1 MSGFYNFGGTL
12 DPLDTGDGTTTGTF
26 SASVPTASGL
36 RGSGVAAGSSGTSR
50 GTFKVVVPAVIPKAS
65 DRRYTVKVVPP
76 TAATLP
82 RTSSSSTRTLPT
94 VTPAVIPRTSSAT
107 TAPKVSLKYQPS
119 LPKLLAPPTGTPS
132 VPALP
137 RAGQYRPTLPRGT
150 GSGSGGTGS
159 DSTTP
164 PAWMSAPYI
173 DTILNMKGWTGP
185 SNYYPGV
192 VYTVVTGMVDGYEA
206 PLISVMRNGSLFE
219 QVTPNKPG
227 WINTASLVIAAKSAA
242 DTGISPPPPSGD
254 GSGGGGFRIGPS
266 TGEGGYYTDDS
277 ASYPT
282 GEASTLE
289 EQAQAT
295 VDAAM
300 TPTEPVT
307 EGDAMTVSGDVA
319 AAGSEGFFSK
329 YKWWIAGGVGAAGA
343 YAYLHRT
350 DPGKYPLPDALSK
363 LVRG

>member
-1 MSGFYNFGGTL
+1 MSGFYNFGSTL

-50 GTFKVVVPAVIPKAS
+50 GTFKVVVPAVIPKGS
-65 DRRYTVKVVPP
+65 DRRSTVKVVPP

-94 VTPAVIPRTSSAT
+94 VTPAVIPRTSSASS
-107 TAPKVSLKYQPS
+107 PKVSLKYQPS
-119 LPKLLAPPTGTPS
+119 LPKLLAPPTGSSS
-132 VPALP
+132 VPTLP
-137 RAGQYRPTLPRGT
+137 KPGQYRPALPRGT

-159 DSTTP
+159 GSSATP
-164 PAWMSAPYI
+164 PSWMSAPYI
-173 DTILNMKGWTGP
+173 DTILSMKGWTGP
-185 SNYYPGV
+185 SNYYPGI

-206 PLISVMRNGSLFE
+206 PLISVMRNGALFD

-227 WINTASLVIAAKSAA
+227 WINTASLVIAAKTAA
-242 DTGISPPPPSGD
+242 DTGITTNAPSGTITVTSEPTGTSPSVWTD
-254 GSGGGGFRIGPS
+254 SSG
-266 TGEGGYYTDDS
+266 
-277 ASYPT
+277 SYPT

-300 TPTEPVT
+300 TPTELVT
-307 EGDAMTVSGDVA
+307 EGDAMTVSNDVA

-343 YAYLHRT
+343 YVYLHRT
-350 DPGKYPLPDALSK
+350 NPGKYPLPDALSK